1 MTLGI
6 QGRYQYI
13 SMATG
18 CDVITSTENEQTIT
32 ETDDFSPLSSAGSV
46 DSGFTENE
54 EGSNGV
60 QDIHKKWGNC
70 PPDSSL
76 LPPCRVCEEK
86 ASGWHYGANTCEP
99 CKGFFR
105 RCIVKM
111 KKKEEYK
118 CLKDKKCKLGGGKR
132 MSCSFCRYQKCLAVG
147 MSHDAIKI
155 GRYTHEK
162 RTSNIKEIKK
172 IKVTEKIQE
181 KSSEIYVDEK
191 EVDSLVET
199 LIQIE
204 QEFNGEF
211 IELFEADGLLAL
223 QKTVYE
229 TFKQKEEIFG
239 KLGYL
244 PTHVYDEFYKA
255 TGIDIDNRKN
265 KMSTIA
271 SHMDKFIRNMIN
283 FARNIPGFSA
293 LSTADQIVLLK
304 AGFHEY
310 WFLEFHRRVNPE
322 LRVIA
327 LTDPANP
334 GIFGAHQSEMSSL
347 LNHSNTD
354 YMFECAASLRKC
366 NLSAEEAT
374 LARGIVLTFTDQCT
388 LQEPEKV
395 EKIQWYLVN
404 CLRTVAKKSY
414 KNPDERLWKIL
425 DKFTLLRSVSNY
437 GREMD
442 NIKAQWPVMKDH
454 PLVLEI
460 IGTEI
465 VNQSK

>member
-1 MTLGI
+1 
-6 QGRYQYI
+6 
-13 SMATG
+13 MATACG
-18 CDVITSTENEQTIT
+18 LITPVERIQMML
-32 ETDDFSPLSSAGSV
+32 ETDDFSPQSSAGSV

-54 EGSNGV
+54 EGSNSV

-70 PPDSSL
+70 PPDSSS

-132 MSCSFCRYQKCLAVG
+132 MSCSYCRYQKCLAVG

-172 IKVTEKIQE
+172 IKVTEKIEE
-181 KSSEIYVDEK
+181 KSSEIYVDDN
-191 EVDSLVET
+191 EVDSLIEN

-244 PTHVYDEFYKA
+244 PSNVYDEFYKA
-255 TGIDIDNRKN
+255 TGIDIDDRRNR
-265 KMSTIA
+265 MSKIA
-271 SHMDKFIRNMIN
+271 SHMDRFIRNMIN
-283 FARNIPGFSA
+283 FARNIPGFNE
-293 LSTADQIVLLK
+293 LSTTDQIVLLK
-304 AGFHEY
+304 
-310 WFLEFHRRVNPE
+310 
-322 LRVIA
+322 
-327 LTDPANP
+327 
-334 GIFGAHQSEMSSL
+334 
-347 LNHSNTD
+347 
-354 YMFECAASLRKC
+354 
-366 NLSAEEAT
+366 
-374 LARGIVLTFTDQCT
+374 DQCT

-395 EKIQWYLVN
+395 EKIQLYLIN
-404 CLRTVAKKSY
+404 CLRNVAKKSY

-437 GREMD
+437 LREMD

-460 IGTEI
+460 IGSEI
-465 VNQSK
+465 SNQSK